1 MCRNELSLVFSL
13 KFFFN
18 LVKNSMQEGVR
29 DQIRWVS
36 RQEFMKELNAQT
48 WTFNQIQGNGDP

>member
-1 MCRNELSLVFSL
+1 MCRNELSLVLF
-13 KFFFN
+13 KVFFN

-36 RQEFMKELNAQT
+36 RQELMKELSAQT
-48 WTFNQIQGNGDP
+48 WTFNQVQDSGDP